1 MKKIVSSLVIATVLF
16 TMNINAQEQEPKQKK
31 KVRTEKSCSTEEK
44 KSCGSDTKEQGKGKK
59 DGCCS
64 SKKAEKKS

>member
-1 MKKIVSSLVIATVLF
+1 MKKIVSSLVLVAVLF
-16 TMNINAQEQEPKQKK
+16 SININAQEQEPKQKK
-31 KVRTEKSCSTEEK
+31 KVRTEKPCSTQEK

-59 DGCCS
+59 DACCS